1 MPHGSVSTWFAPLSR
16 VHEVPRPGKQEIADS
31 SPEADGQ
38 EQPAIVSHGDQH
50 EKVSDADLDHVQD

>member
-1 MPHGSVSTWFAPLSR
+1 MPC
-16 VHEVPRPGKQEIADS
+16 PGKQEVADS

-38 EQPAIVSHGDQH
+38 EQPAIESHGDQH